1 MSEYLGSG
9 PAWPPSGRTATRP
22 SSALGAAFLGG
33 VTAAGLGLG
42 ALTVAVLLLWVAAPY
57 PDTSLSRALHLAAD
71 LWLLAHGGGLVRDV
85 PHSAVPAPVA
95 LTPLLLAVLPVWL
108 LHRAARHT
116 LATADDPGPA
126 AGPTTPRTL
135 LGALL
140 TGYLLVAGAA
150 LGYAS
155 VGRLAADPLSTL
167 LYVPGTAVTTMAVT
181 TWRVL
186 GPGGAALLPE
196 GVRRVLAKV
205 PRRLRTALGGNR
217 LAAARRAAGAGLVAL
232 LVGGALLT
240 LVGLAVHG
248 GRVRHDLLTL
258 APDWASRA
266 TVLLLCLLL
275 LPNAAV
281 WGAAYGLGPGFT
293 LGAGSAIGPLGA
305 SAHPPV
311 PRLPLLGGV
320 PEVGP
325 GTPLT
330 WAVAVLPVAAGIW
343 LARSV
348 ARMAT
353 DSGSADGPWS
363 KSWPAPWPW
372 RRTAGVAAFAA
383 LLCGVGAA
391 VLAGLAGGAL
401 GHGALAAFGPSGW
414 RTGLAAAAWTALAGV
429 PGALALR
436 SWQLRRA
443 RGAAPADGVDATT
456 DGEAATGGE
465 ATTDGETTKDRK
477 TPTEGKPAAE
487 GKETADGEETAAGEE
502 TADGKA
508 AAAAAP
514 GG

>member
-9 PAWPPSGRTATRP
+9 PAWSPSGRPATRR

-71 LWLLAHGGGLVRDV
+71 LWLLAHGGGLLRDV

-126 AGPTTPRTL
+126 AGPAAPRTL

-150 LGYAS
+150 LGYGS
-155 VGRLAADPLSTL
+155 VGRLAADPLSAL
-167 LYVPGTAVTTMAVT
+167 LYVPGTALATMAVT

-186 GPGGAALLPE
+186 GHGGAALLPE
-196 GVRRVLAKV
+196 GVQRIFAKV
-205 PRRLRTALGGNR
+205 PRRLLTALGGNR
-217 LAAARRAAGAGLVAL
+217 LATARRAAGAGLVAL

-248 GRVRHDLLTL
+248 GRVRHDLLAL

-311 PRLPLLGGV
+311 PQLPLLGGV

-353 DSGSADGPWS
+353 DSGSADEPWS

-401 GHGALAAFGPSGW
+401 GHGGLAAFGPSGW
-414 RTGLAAAAWTALAGV
+414 RTGLAAAAWTALTGV
-429 PGALALR
+429 PGALAVR

-443 RGAAPADGVDATT
+443 RKAAPAEVGNATT
-456 DGEAATGGE
+456 DETGGE
-465 ATTDGETTKDRK
+465 ATTGGATTTGGK
-477 TPTEGKPAAE
+477 TTEDPKAPTAEEAAAE
-487 GKETADGEETAAGEE
+487 GEQTAEGEA

>member
-9 PAWPPSGRTATRP
+9 PAWSPSGRTATRR

-71 LWLLAHGGGLVRDV
+71 LWLLAHGGDLVRDV
-85 PHSAVPAPVA
+85 PHSAVPAPAAV
-95 LTPLLLAVLPVWL
+95 TPLLLAVLPVWL

-126 AGPTTPRTL
+126 TGPTAPRTL

-140 TGYLLVAGAA
+140 AGYLLVAGAA

-155 VGRLAADPLSTL
+155 AGRLAADPLSAL
-167 LYVPGTAVTTMAVT
+167 LYVPGTAVATMAVT

-186 GPGGAALLPE
+186 GHGGAALLPA
-196 GVRRVLAKV
+196 GVRRAVAKV
-205 PRRLRTALGGNR
+205 PRRLRGALGGNR

-232 LVGGALLT
+232 LAGGALLT

-275 LPNAAV
+275 LPNAAI

-293 LGAGSAIGPLGA
+293 LGAGSTIGPLGA

-353 DSGSADGPWS
+353 DSGSADGAWPTSWS
-363 KSWPAPWPW
+363 KSWPGPWPW
-372 RRTAGVAAFAA
+372 RRTAGVAAYAA

-414 RTGLAAAAWTALAGV
+414 RTGLAAAAWTALTGV
-429 PGALALR
+429 PGALVLR
-436 SWQLRRA
+436 FWQLRRA
-443 RGAAPADGVDATT
+443 RGTAPAD
-456 DGEAATGGE
+456 AAE
-465 ATTDGETTKDRK
+465 ATTDGAATTDGTAVTAASTATEGETAADGQ
-477 TPTEGKPAAE
+477 EAADGKPAA
-487 GKETADGEETAAGEE
+487 
-502 TADGKA
+502 DGKT

-514 GG
+514 KG